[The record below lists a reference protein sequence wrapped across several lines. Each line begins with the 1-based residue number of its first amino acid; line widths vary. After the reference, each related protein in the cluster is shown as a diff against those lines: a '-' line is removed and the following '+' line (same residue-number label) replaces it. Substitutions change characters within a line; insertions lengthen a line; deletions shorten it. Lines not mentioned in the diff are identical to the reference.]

1 MRQTSK
7 ILSMLLAVAMLLP
20 SQALAADGAL
30 EDAASK
36 STVVINEV
44 ESDAPNNGNDWVEIA
59 NIGSEAVDLSGWY
72 LTDNKGEKRKTE
84 GETTPLAERT
94 VLEPGAFLVL
104 EETVNFDFGLG
115 RADTA
120 ILYDGNGK
128 QVDSY
133 AYTSVAAGTWSR
145 QADGGF
151 ADAEATKGAA
161 NAAPAAP
168 EPNPP
173 AAKAALVLNEI
184 NSSPN
189 DWVELMNTGTE
200 ALDVSGYE
208 LRDNSDDHRWRFP
221 DRSTIAAGALLVVD
235 AKSSGLIYDD
245 QAKTFAE
252 GTFEA
257 AISIGSGDSIRLYDK
272 GSNLLDEYSWTAH
285 ASYDGDAAKAS
296 YGRYPDGTGAFRLT
310 KETKGTANEYYAPT
324 IVINEVESDGDAT
337 DWVEI
342 MNTGTQPVDISGWYL
357 LDNDPVG
364 HKADVTPVPNGT
376 TLAPGELYVFDKNK
390 NFTFGLGKADQAAI
404 YDADGNLV
412 TEYEWAAHA
421 NGVYARIPDGTG
433 EFQDFA
439 TATKGKK
446 NKIVNP
452 VVINEVQSND
462 PSGGP
467 DWVELANPTAEAL
480 DISGLVL
487 KDNKDND
494 PYAIPEGTT
503 IPANGF
509 LVIYQDDNGTNGFA
523 FGLGKGDS
531 VRLFEN
537 GEQIA
542 ATTWPDGS
550 NTSPT
555 WGLYPDVN
563 GSSYQNT
570 VEATPGAANKFAG
583 IPDVI
588 AWPGSDEVRTF
599 DTASTFLEDSSGLDF
614 ANGKLYAVDNGTAT
628 FWVMDVAKDGTLTF
642 ASGFEQGKRVCFR
655 KDADNEKAKGPDA
668 EGITVD
674 GSGMVYLASERDNS
688 AKGVNYDTILM
699 VNPNES
705 GTRLVS
711 QKEWNLTDS
720 LPQVSANMGIEAVE
734 WVANADVSGK
744 LIDKTTGKPFDAAN
758 YPNAVAG
765 GVFFVALE
773 DNGHVYAYIL
783 NKNETVVQIADIDAK
798 LGGAMALH
806 YDTYEKKLWVAA
818 DDGYGNRMAQITL
831 NGTAEPG
838 IVHVL
843 PASGVNTKANNEGF
857 AIASAEYTVNG
868 QRPVY
873 KFCDGVTSGALT
885 IGSIDCD
892 YKAPSRPS
900 HSSGSDNDP
909 SYSIS
914 ADKAEH
920 GSITVSPRYAERGD
934 TVTITVKPDSG
945 YVLETIT
952 VKDSKG
958 DELKLTD
965 KGSGKYTFTMPTG
978 KVEVKATFMDDNAML
993 NFFLDVPAD
1002 SYYYDAVL
1010 WAAKQGITGGT
1021 DAEHFSP
1028 NVSCARDQLVTFLWR
1043 TAGKPAVDY
1052 AMSFS
1057 DVSTDAYYIEAVRWA
1072 ASLGIVSGYGDGR
1085 FGVNNPITREQ
1096 MAVMLYRFAKAQGMD
1111 TTQGGMEV
1119 REFDDFEQVSAYA
1132 GEAMAWAVNTGIL
1145 KGADNQLMPKAPC
1158 TRAQIVTMLHRL
1170 LAD

>member
-59 NIGSEAVDLSGWY
+59 NIGSEAVNISGWY
-72 LTDNKGEKRKTE
+72 LTDDNGEERKTE
-84 GETTPLAERT
+84 GKTTPLAGET

-104 EETVNFDFGLG
+104 EKTVNFDFGLG
-115 RADTA
+115 KADTA

-208 LRDNSDDHRWRFP
+208 LRDNSNDHRWRFP

-467 DWVELANPTAEAL
+467 DWVELANPTAEVL

-487 KDNKDND
+487 KDSEGKD
-494 PYAIPEGTT
+494 PYTIPDGTT

-509 LVIYQDDNGTNGFA
+509 LVIYQDDSGAKGFA

-531 VRLFEN
+531 VRLFEG

-542 ATTWPDGS
+542 AATWPDGS
-550 NTSPT
+550 HTNPT

-570 VEATPGAANKFAG
+570 LEATPGAANKFAG

-588 AWPGSDEVRTF
+588 AWPGSDKVHTF
-599 DTASTFLEDSSGLDF
+599 DTTPTFLEDSSGLDF
-614 ANGKLYAVDNGTAT
+614 AGGRLYAVDNGTAT
-628 FWVMDVAKDGTLTF
+628 FWVMNVAKDGTLTF
-642 ASGFEQGKRVCFR
+642 ASGFEQGKRVCFQ
-655 KDADNEKAKGPDA
+655 KDADSEKAKGPDA

-688 AKGVNYDTILM
+688 DKGVNYDTILM

-1119 REFDDFEQVSAYA
+1119 REFNDFEQVSAYA

>member
-44 ESDAPNNGNDWVEIA
+44 ESDAPNKGNDWVEIA

-72 LTDNKGEKRKTE
+72 LTDNKGEERKTE

-115 RADTA
+115 KADTA

-128 QVDSY
+128 QVDRY

-184 NSSPN
+184 NSSPD

-221 DRSTIAAGALLVVD
+221 EGSTIAAGALLVVD

-342 MNTGTQPVDISGWYL
+342 MNTGMQPVDISGWYL

-364 HKADVTPVPNGT
+364 HKAGVTPVAAGT
-376 TLAPGELYVFDKNK
+376 TLAPGALYVLEQNK
-390 NFTFGLGKADQAAI
+390 AFTFGLGKADKAAI
-404 YDADGNLV
+404 YDAGGDLIA
-412 TEYEWAAHA
+412 EYEWAVHA

-446 NKIVNP
+446 NKVVNP

-462 PSGGP
+462 PNGVA
-467 DWVELANPTAEAL
+467 DWVELANPTGEVL

-503 IPANGF
+503 IPGNGY
-509 LVIYQDDNGTNGFA
+509 LVIYQDDSGAKGFA

-531 VRLFEN
+531 VRLFEG

-542 ATTWPDGS
+542 AATWPDGS
-550 NTSPT
+550 HTNPT

-570 VEATPGAANKFAG
+570 LEATPGAANKFAG

-588 AWPGSDEVRTF
+588 AWPGSDKVHTF
-599 DTASTFLEDSSGLDF
+599 DTTPTFLEDSSGLDF
-614 ANGKLYAVDNGTAT
+614 AGGRLYAVDNGTAT
-628 FWVMDVAKDGTLTF
+628 FWVMNVAKDGTLTF
-642 ASGFEQGKRVCFR
+642 ASGFEQGKRVCFQ
-655 KDADNEKAKGPDA
+655 KDADSEKAKGPDA

-688 AKGVNYDTILM
+688 DKGVNYDTILM

-873 KFCDGVTSGALT
+873 KFCDGVTIGALT

>member
-44 ESDAPNNGNDWVEIA
+44 ESDAPNKGNDWVEIA
-59 NIGSEAVDLSGWY
+59 NIGSEAVNISGWY
-72 LTDNKGEKRKTE
+72 LTDDKGEERKTE
-84 GETTPLAERT
+84 GKTTPLAEGT
-94 VLEPGAFLVL
+94 ILKPGAFLVL
-104 EETVNFDFGLG
+104 EEPVNFDFGLG
-115 RADTA
+115 KADTA

-184 NSSPN
+184 NSSPD

-221 DRSTIAAGALLVVD
+221 EGSTLAAGELLVVD
-235 AKSSGLIYDD
+235 AKSNGLVYDD
-245 QAKTFAE
+245 QTKSFAA

-257 AISIGSGDSIRLYDK
+257 AIGIGSGDSVRLYDK
-272 GSNLLDEYSWTAH
+272 DGKLLDEYSWTKH

-342 MNTGTQPVDISGWYL
+342 MNTGMQPVDISGWYL

-364 HKADVTPVPNGT
+364 HKADVTPVAAGT
-376 TLAPGELYVFDKNK
+376 TLAPGALYVLEQNK
-390 NFTFGLGKADQAAI
+390 AFTFGLGKADKAAI
-404 YDADGNLV
+404 YDAGGDLIA
-412 TEYEWAAHA
+412 EYEWAVHA

-446 NKIVNP
+446 NKVVNP

-462 PSGGP
+462 PNGVA
-467 DWVELANPTAEAL
+467 DWVELANPTGEVL

-487 KDNKDND
+487 KDSKGKD
-494 PYAIPEGTT
+494 PYTIPDGTT

-509 LVIYQDDNGTNGFA
+509 LVIYQDDSGAKGFA

-531 VRLFEN
+531 VRLFEG

-542 ATTWPDGS
+542 AATWPDGS
-550 NTSPT
+550 HTNPT

-570 VEATPGAANKFAG
+570 LEATPGAANKFAG

-588 AWPGSDEVRTF
+588 AWPGSDKVHTF
-599 DTASTFLEDSSGLDF
+599 DTTPTFLEDSSGLDF
-614 ANGKLYAVDNGTAT
+614 AGGRLYAVDNGTAT

>member
-59 NIGSEAVDLSGWY
+59 NIGSEAVNISGWY
-72 LTDNKGEKRKTE
+72 LTDDNGEERKTE
-84 GETTPLAERT
+84 GKTTPLAGET

-104 EETVNFDFGLG
+104 EKTVNFDFGLG
-115 RADTA
+115 KADTA

-208 LRDNSDDHRWRFP
+208 LRDNSNDHRWRFP

-421 NGVYARIPDGTG
+421 NGVYVRIPDGTG

-467 DWVELANPTAEAL
+467 DWVELANPTAEVL

-487 KDNKDND
+487 KDSEGKD
-494 PYAIPEGTT
+494 PYTIPDGTT

-509 LVIYQDDNGTNGFA
+509 LVIYQDDSGAKGFA

-531 VRLFEN
+531 VRLFEG

-542 ATTWPDGS
+542 AATWPDGS
-550 NTSPT
+550 HTNPT

-570 VEATPGAANKFAG
+570 LEATPGAANKFAG

-588 AWPGSDEVRTF
+588 AWPGSDKVHTF
-599 DTASTFLEDSSGLDF
+599 DTTPTFLEDSSGLDF
-614 ANGKLYAVDNGTAT
+614 AGGRLYAVDNGTAT
-628 FWVMDVAKDGTLTF
+628 FWVMNVAKDGTLTF
-642 ASGFEQGKRVCFR
+642 ASGFEQGKRVCFQ
-655 KDADNEKAKGPDA
+655 KDADSEKAKGPDA

-688 AKGVNYDTILM
+688 DKGVNYDTILM

>member
-59 NIGSEAVDLSGWY
+59 NIGSEAVNISGWY
-72 LTDNKGEKRKTE
+72 LTDDNGEERKTE
-84 GETTPLAERT
+84 GKTTPLAGET

-104 EETVNFDFGLG
+104 EKTVNFDFGLG
-115 RADTA
+115 KADTA

-208 LRDNSDDHRWRFP
+208 LRDNSNDHRWRFP

-467 DWVELANPTAEAL
+467 DWVELANPTAEVL

-487 KDNKDND
+487 KDSEGKD
-494 PYAIPEGTT
+494 PYTIPDGTT

-509 LVIYQDDNGTNGFA
+509 LVIYQDDSGAKGFA

-531 VRLFEN
+531 VRLFEG

-542 ATTWPDGS
+542 AETWPDGS
-550 NTSPT
+550 HTNPT

-570 VEATPGAANKFAG
+570 LEATPGAANKFAG

-588 AWPGSDEVRTF
+588 AWPGSDKVHTF
-599 DTASTFLEDSSGLDF
+599 DTTPTFLEDSSGLDF
-614 ANGKLYAVDNGTAT
+614 AGGRLYAVDNGTAT
-628 FWVMDVAKDGTLTF
+628 FWVMNVAKDGTLTF
-642 ASGFEQGKRVCFR
+642 ASGFEQGKRVCFQ
-655 KDADNEKAKGPDA
+655 KDADSEKAKGPDA

-688 AKGVNYDTILM
+688 DKGVNYDTILM